1 MMGTIILFING
12 IIVGG
17 LRKACSL
24 LRALF
29 QKKAA
34 YLGDQLGFTLVE
46 ALLAVF
52 ILGLIGTGFLTAI
65 NTSSRGSGNVDE
77 QVVGSN
83 LAIDYLEAINSAP
96 YAPTYPDVGVN
107 ITVPFQYSVTIET
120 ECSSDGTNFSACT
133 GGETETLQ
141 KIIINVSR
149 EGRGVYSICTYKS
162 KR

>member
-1 MMGTIILFING
+1 MMCTIILFING

-17 LRKACSL
+17 LRRACSL
-24 LRALF
+24 LRVLF

-34 YLGDQLGFTLVE
+34 YLGNQLGFTLLEV
-46 ALLAVF
+46 LITLS
-52 ILGLIGTGFLTAI
+52 ILGLIGAGFLTAI
-65 NTSSRGSGNVDE
+65 NTSSKGSRYVDE

-83 LAIDYLEAINSAP
+83 LAIDYLEAINSSP
-96 YAPTYPDVGVN
+96 YAPTYPDVGDD
-107 ITVPFQYSVTIET
+107 ITVPFQYSVTIKT